1 MHIFLI
7 AAATTAKG
15 SGGFVI
21 SLQSDGDKFLS
32 GRQGL
37 VRLISVEIEVDKSLQ
52 FIQSSER
59 H

>member
-1 MHIFLI
+1 MYKLLI

-21 SLQSDGDKFLS
+21 LLQSDGDKFLS

-37 VRLISVEIEVDKSLQ
+37 VRLISMEIEVGKSLR
-52 FIQSSER
+52 FMQSSER
-59 H
+59 R